1 MRYSILLIIAVVLTS
16 CWKDETPIAK
26 QDRVGEQTQS
36 IAMGSTYTEV
46 VWFDLATQS
55 VVKERNKL
63 EWDFTIESI
72 NNEFIIRLNESPFLL
87 AASTNQNDISQDDD
101 ITSLTYRADEQSG
114 LLDSLAI
121 GKQMNDGTVFVL
133 TRGYDNNGFERT
145 PFFLKLITSSDPV
158 QLQFRE
164 PGTSETFNIP
174 LTIADREVVAINL
187 DDQSLFEL
195 VDPKWDICFT
205 QYVHI
210 FYEPEYTPYLVT
222 GALQNVDS
230 GVLIKEIRDKS
241 YAEVKAEDAVFT
253 AESAFQDVIGYDWKF
268 FDLEANL
275 YTVDNSVTYLIQD
288 EDGRLFK
295 LQFIDFYNDLGER
308 GYPLFKYEEL

>member
-1 MRYSILLIIAVVLTS
+1 MRNITLLLIVVLLSS
-16 CWKDETPIAK
+16 CWKDETPIDK
-26 QDRVGEQTQS
+26 QVRVGEQTQS

-46 VWFDLATQS
+46 VWFDLATNT

-63 EWDFTIESI
+63 EWDLTVELV

-87 AASTNQNDISQDDD
+87 AASTDQPDLSQDDD
-101 ITSLTYRADEQSG
+101 ITNLPYKADEQSG
-114 LLDSLAI
+114 FIDSLAI
-121 GKQMNDGTVFVL
+121 GKQMNDGTVFIL
-133 TRGYDNNGFERT
+133 KRGYDNNGFERT
-145 PFFLKLITSSDPV
+145 PYFLKLITTSDPA

-174 LTIADREVVAINL
+174 LNIADNEVVAINL
-187 DDQSLFEL
+187 DTQSLFEL

-210 FYEPEYTPYLVT
+210 FYEPDYTPYLVT
-222 GALQNVDS
+222 GALQNVAS

-241 YAEVKAEDAVFT
+241 YADVKSEDAIFT
-253 AESAFQDVIGYDWKF
+253 AESAYQDVIGYDWKF

-288 EDGRLFK
+288 ESGRLFK

-308 GYPLFKYEEL
+308 GYPLFKFEEL